1 MSIAK
6 IAWREKSYL
15 AQRKLLVVKKINEV
29 KKPFGKKIL
38 VRGNFGEKTLWH
50 KKSYWRGKSLKPQ
63 NQPQSQNPLQISFF
77 RIGVFWLWHSCGE
90 RKCFD
95 NDSRHNR
102 KHCKAKP

>member
-38 VRGNFGEKTLWH
+38 V
-50 KKSYWRGKSLKPQ
+50 
-63 NQPQSQNPLQISFF
+63 
-77 RIGVFWLWHSCGE
+77 
-90 RKCFD
+90 
-95 NDSRHNR
+95 
-102 KHCKAKP
+102 